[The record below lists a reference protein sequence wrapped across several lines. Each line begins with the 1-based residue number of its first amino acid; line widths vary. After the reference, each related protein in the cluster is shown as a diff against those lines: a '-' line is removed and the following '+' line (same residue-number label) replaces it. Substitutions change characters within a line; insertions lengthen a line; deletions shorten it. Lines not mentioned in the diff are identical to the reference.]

1 MLLASYK
8 MVASLEKSSMQYQVL
23 VRKPAETHFIAS
35 VVGLSDVV
43 ADGQTEEEAIGNV
56 KVVLASQLESAKLVT
71 IEVESS
77 HHFGLDAALQHGQ
90 TNEAD
95 HAFETEE
102 SSPWK
107 KRAGAFADDPT
118 WDDFLE
124 EIAVY
129 REQVDRAT
137 NL

>member
-1 MLLASYK
+1 
-8 MVASLEKSSMQYQVL
+8 MQYQVL
-23 VRKPAETHFIAS
+23 VRKPAETHFVAS

-43 ADGQTEEEAIGNV
+43 ADGQTAEEAIHNV
-56 KVVLASQLESAKLVT
+56 KVALASQLESAKLVT

-77 HHFGLDAALQHGQ
+77 HQFGLDAASKHGL
-90 TNEAD
+90 THEVD
-95 HAFETEE
+95 PAFETKE

-124 EIAVY
+124 EIAAY